1 VGVITCAGLVALAT
15 AGAVPNRT
23 TVLLASQSSSA
34 SGGGA
39 VAAGPAG
46 AAPGLPT
53 VLVVGDSVANSIASG
68 AQTWGGAMH
77 VSVANGA
84 VNGCALTDE
93 ITGLQL
99 LKKTERNEVQL
110 NAPCAPTWLGTFE
123 RVRPA
128 AVAIVFGNAAG
139 FERFRLGGAWVGACD
154 AAYARWYGT
163 EMAQMVSTFRGGGAT
178 VTMATLPYPDA
189 PWLPPDARQRIDCM
203 NGLIR
208 GAATR
213 AGVAVVDLGRFVCP
227 AGRCVVEHGGEPVR
241 SDGVHFGR
249 PVDGDGTK
257 GFSGDGSRFVGRW
270 LLQEVLD
277 HGTGARRA

>member
-1 VGVITCAGLVALAT
+1 
-15 AGAVPNRT
+15 
-23 TVLLASQSSSA
+23 
-34 SGGGA
+34 
-39 VAAGPAG
+39 
-46 AAPGLPT
+46 
-53 VLVVGDSVANSIASG
+53 
-68 AQTWGGAMH
+68 
-77 VSVANGA
+77 
-84 VNGCALTDE
+84 
-93 ITGLQL
+93 
-99 LKKTERNEVQL
+99 
-110 NAPCAPTWLGTFE
+110 
-123 RVRPA
+123 
-128 AVAIVFGNAAG
+128 
-139 FERFRLGGAWVGACD
+139 
-154 AAYARWYGT
+154 
-163 EMAQMVSTFRGGGAT
+163 MAQMVSTFRGGGAT